1 MIMNII
7 ISQRFI
13 SNLKFIYNYKKSSK
27 YNIYGFFIK
36 LFLIFFTQINPGSI
50 IKCHLDCH

>member
-1 MIMNII
+1 MNMNII

-27 YNIYGFFIK
+27 YNIYGYFIK
-36 LFLIFFTQINPGSI
+36 LFLIFFTQIYPGSI
-50 IKCHLDCH
+50 IECHLDCL